1 MTKVTLPRLYYLLS
15 LLVDCMDV
23 SLISSEDSSC
33 KVNASQHM
41 GLLAIAFINKGGIDL
56 VLSNMGILNDT
67 IEEEAEGIDD
77 IL

>member
-1 MTKVTLPRLYYLLS
+1 
-15 LLVDCMDV
+15 MDV
-23 SLISSEDSSC
+23 SLISSEYSSC
-33 KVNASQHM
+33 KANAAQHM
-41 GLLAIAFINKGGIDL
+41 GLLASAFINEGGIDL

>member
-1 MTKVTLPRLYYLLS
+1 MG
-15 LLVDCMDV
+15 V

-33 KVNASQHM
+33 KVNATQHM
-41 GLLAIAFINKGGIDL
+41 GLLSSTFINKNGTGL

>member
-1 MTKVTLPRLYYLLS
+1 
-15 LLVDCMDV
+15 MDV

-33 KVNASQHM
+33 KANAAQHM
-41 GLLAIAFINKGGIDL
+41 GLLASAFINEGGIDL